1 MKSWFKTLSP
11 DEQKLIYEK
20 IEQLER
26 TFTSL
31 NGYEAEALIFSL
43 AKGLNLPQQIKTIKL
58 RELSGGQKAKVAFA
72 QLLYAEPDV
81 LLLDE
86 PTNHLDPSAKDWI
99 IDYISSYK
107 GAVISISHDE
117 EYLTKIPNKI
127 LMINDKTRTSEFFT
141 NNYSEFLD
149 IVKLRDEY
157 LLKTFR
163 NQLKKIEKVENFI
176 QRLEGTSGKKKKQ
189 AKSREKMLIKMKSDL
204 VDVPQKSK
212 DALISFDLENELA
225 KSPLTISN
233 LSFSYTSEH
242 PILKNIDLSLLPEE
256 RFIIIGKNGA
266 GKTTLLKLI
275 AGILKPQKGNI
286 NITNKTII
294 GYYAQEHENIS
305 NMGTVLDEAKN
316 ISYTEKETRKL
327 LGRFKFSGDKVF
339 QSVSTLSPGERSRL
353 ALLKLCMRRPNL
365 MLLDE
370 PTNHLD
376 ISTKRILAGA
386 LKKYKGTILMVSHDL
401 EFLKEFGIN
410 RMLLLP
416 QGKVLDYNENIIK
429 KYRQLELIGEAD
441 E

>member
-1 MKSWFKTLSP
+1 MLISCFKCYNS
-11 DEQKLIYEK
+11 D
-20 IEQLER
+20 R
-26 TFTSL
+26 R
-31 NGYEAEALIFSL
+31 G
-43 AKGLNLPQQIKTIKL
+43 
-58 RELSGGQKAKVAFA
+58 
-72 QLLYAEPDV
+72 
-81 LLLDE
+81 
-86 PTNHLDPSAKDWI
+86 
-99 IDYISSYK
+99 
-107 GAVISISHDE
+107 
-117 EYLTKIPNKI
+117 
-127 LMINDKTRTSEFFT
+127 
-141 NNYSEFLD
+141 
-149 IVKLRDEY
+149 
-157 LLKTFR
+157 
-163 NQLKKIEKVENFI
+163 EKVENFI